1 MYLPLTDLQA
11 LSNRASRVNI
21 LMVRVVDSSQVG
33 AVTKAIKA
41 AFPGA
46 TVTSAKDLA
55 ANISGS
61 LVDANDIVGQ
71 FGSVIAIV
79 VLITAFALAALL
91 TLSSVA
97 KRVRELGTLKAIGWR
112 QRDVVRQIVGESAVV
127 GVLGGVL
134 GVFVG
139 IGAAAL
145 AAGLMPDLKASTSTS
160 SGGLFGVGAVTR
172 TTSNSIS
179 LTAPVHIGLLLGAL
193 ALAVVGGLVAGTVG
207 ALRAAR
213 LRPADALREL
223 G

>member
-1 MYLPLTDLQA
+1 
-11 LSNRASRVNI
+11 
-21 LMVRVVDSSQVG
+21 VG
-33 AVTKAIKA
+33 QVTKAIEA

-112 QRDVVRQIVGESAVV
+112 QRTVVRQIVGESAVV
-127 GVLGGVL
+127 GLLGGVL
-134 GVFVG
+134 GAIIGV
-139 IGAAAL
+139 GAAAL
-145 AAGLMPDLKASTSTS
+145 AAGLMPSLEASTSTS

-172 TTSNSIS
+172 VTSNSIS
-179 LTAPVHIGLLLGAL
+179 LTAPVSLGLLLGAL